1 MKKALKLASNVVLA
15 VMIVV
20 VVALVLFVV
29 KGKIDG
35 DGVPRLA
42 GRQVYVV
49 LSGSMSPVFNTGSV
63 VAVKPVS
70 PGELREGDI
79 ITFKDPEDAG
89 RIITHRVVEVREG
102 GRGRSFVTRGDANN
116 APDAR
121 PVPEENVIGRM
132 ELSVPYAGYLLD
144 FVKSKKGLLFLIVIP
159 GAIFIV
165 SELFHLYRLVLQA
178 EEEEKRKKE
187 KAGLAETTAPEAGN
201 RQTV

>member
-1 MKKALKLASNVVLA
+1 MGKAFSVAGNMVLA

-42 GRQVYVV
+42 GHQVYVV

-63 VAVKPVS
+63 VAVKPVT

-79 ITFKDPEDAG
+79 ITFKDPEDVG

-102 GRGRSFVTRGDANN
+102 GRSRSFVTRGDANN

-178 EEEEKRKKE
+178 EEEKRKKE
-187 KAGLAETTAPEAGN
+187 KVAETTAPEAGS